1 MMKLKK
7 LYQIIKVQRIV
18 ESENDKL
25 FNLVEG
31 TYQKE
36 MSNALNRTIS
46 QVKPVLEKELNQT
59 LTNDEAQLIVK
70 KFIEW

>member
-1 MMKLKK
+1 MEFQK
-7 LYQIIKVQRIV
+7 LYQIIKAQKLV
-18 ESENDKL
+18 ESRDDKL
-25 FNLVEG
+25 FNLIEG
-31 TYQKE
+31 IYQKE
-36 MSNALNRTIS
+36 TSQALNRTIS